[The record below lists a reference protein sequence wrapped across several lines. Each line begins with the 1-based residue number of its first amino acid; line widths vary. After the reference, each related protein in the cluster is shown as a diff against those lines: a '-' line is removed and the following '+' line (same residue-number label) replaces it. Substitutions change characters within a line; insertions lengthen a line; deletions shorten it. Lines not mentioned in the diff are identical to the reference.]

1 MRSLY
6 IVGVNKKL
14 IKFAKYNTKLNKNK
28 LLQTLY
34 ILAAIY
40 FSWNNMYI
48 NILNTF
54 ELLNVF

>member
-14 IKFAKYNTKLNKNK
+14 IKFAKYNTKLNK
-28 LLQTLY
+28 LLHTLY

-48 NILNTF
+48 NILNTI